1 MLSKPLIDIGVK
13 GSSAICG
20 NIIRYFLIPN
30 SYLILV
36 AFSAEYFALV
46 NWITGIVICD
56 AEVISKKCN
65 SNNMFVI
72 IQLTFHRGLLQL
84 NTIEERSY
92 FKGRARKTN
101 NQRKYVIINRKH
113 SPY

>member
-13 GSSAICG
+13 GASAICG
-20 NIIRYFLIPN
+20 NIIRYFLNPN

-36 AFSAEYFALV
+36 AFSAGYFALV
-46 NWITGIVICD
+46 DWITGIVICD
-56 AEVISKKCN
+56 AEVFSKKCN